1 MANDR
6 MLIRCDACGRAV
18 IIAKTMD
25 WISWDVPEYSVTVQ
39 RKLDRFFDKH
49 KLCLDPSGELVH
61 DHFSLVYEIRDKFKI
76 DYELCEELDAE
87 RRKNA
92 DERGL
97 K

>member
-25 WISWDVPEYSVTVQ
+25 WVSWYVPEYSVTVQ
-39 RKLDRFFDKH
+39 RKLERFFDKH
-49 KLCLDPSGELVH
+49 ELCLAPGGEFTH
-61 DHFSLVYEIRDKFKI
+61 DHFSLVYENRDEFEI

-87 RRKNA
+87 GK
-92 DERGL
+92 